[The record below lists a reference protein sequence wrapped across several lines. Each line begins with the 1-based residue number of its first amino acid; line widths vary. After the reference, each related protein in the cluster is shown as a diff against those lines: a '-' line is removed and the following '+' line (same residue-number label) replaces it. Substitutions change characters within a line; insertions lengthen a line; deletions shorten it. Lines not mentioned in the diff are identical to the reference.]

1 MFDAN
6 LELLFGS
13 PEVEIT
19 TINLDLVY
27 PSKYYFDPVVSKQN
41 RCKHFPVVRHSCE
54 LAIVLSEV
62 WVRILLNGIISV
74 VDDILKC
81 HASGTVY
88 DIINSRKEKKWSAS
102 DGGCKIC

>member
-27 PSKYYFDPVVSKQN
+27 PSKYYFDPAVLKQN
-41 RCKHFPVVRHSCE
+41 RCKQFPVVRHSCE

-62 WVRILLNGIISV
+62 WVRILLNEIISV

-88 DIINSRKEKKWSAS
+88 DINSRKEKKWSAS
-102 DGGCKIC
+102 NGGCKIC